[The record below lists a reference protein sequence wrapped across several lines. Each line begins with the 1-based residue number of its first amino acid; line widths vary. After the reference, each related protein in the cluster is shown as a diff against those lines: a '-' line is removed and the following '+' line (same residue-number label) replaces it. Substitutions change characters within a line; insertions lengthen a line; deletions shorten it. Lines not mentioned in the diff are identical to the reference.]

1 MLIMKKKRFL
11 SLILAL
17 LMSSTIFAACN
28 EDSETESSDTS
39 ITESSDVS
47 TTEPESS
54 EPEVSA
60 GPLDHLDDVDLDK
73 DIYFLV
79 NTQTDISNSYRSI
92 EICPNEDDERYTYMN
107 EAVVERNRL
116 IEEKLGV
123 RIREI
128 RTTTMTNDIINA
140 VNSNS
145 QNFQIVCP
153 WMTVAGPLVASGCFY
168 DLHTFDD
175 IINFDK
181 PYWDNNANESLSI
194 NNKLY
199 FTTGDFSLLS
209 MDVTHCMVF
218 NRDMIAENNLENPY
232 DLVAEGKW
240 TLDKMLEMSHAV
252 TAETDGESG
261 LTWKD
266 TIGAHLS
273 TNFANSFFIGAG
285 ERFVRKDADDVP
297 YIAIYSERS
306 AEVVEKIKSVFQSPD
321 TITIESYF
329 TQSKQEGFTSCYW
342 AARDALANKRTLF
355 VAISL
360 SNVIDIANTYDCKFG
375 LLVTPKLNEEQ
386 DDYISYIS
394 VIFASCCAIPS
405 CNEDPKT
412 AALVLEALNAAS
424 AETTKKHYYQRV
436 LKAQKLQDEEG
447 EQMLDIIFNNRVYD
461 LGAIFDWGGIRD
473 FLNSVCVDGTDMFT
487 SKYESKRDAIESA
500 MNETLN
506 FAS

>member
-1 MLIMKKKRFL
+1 MKKKRFL
-11 SLILAL
+11 ALILAL
-17 LMSSTIFAACN
+17 LMSSAVFVACN
-28 EDSETESSDTS
+28 DDTENESSAPSSSQTS
-39 ITESSDVS
+39 AVS
-47 TTEPESS
+47 ADAAESS
-54 EPEVSA
+54 EAEVSA
-60 GPLDHLDDVDLDK
+60 GPLDHLADADLDK

-79 NTQTDISNSYRSI
+79 NTQTDVNNSYRSI
-92 EICPNEDDERYTYMN
+92 EICPNDEDEKYSYMN
-107 EAVVERNRL
+107 ESVTERNRL
-116 IEEKLGV
+116 IEDKLGI

-128 RTTTMTNDIINA
+128 RTTDMTGDIVNA
-140 VNSNS
+140 VNSGS
-145 QNFQIVCP
+145 QDFQIVCP
-153 WMTVAGPLVASGCFY
+153 WMTDAGPLVASGCFY

-240 TLDKMLEMSHAV
+240 TLDKMLELSHAV
-252 TAETDGESG
+252 TADTDGESG

-285 ERFVRKDADDVP
+285 ERFVRKDSNDLP
-297 YIAIYSERS
+297 YISIYSERS
-306 AEVVEKIKSVFQSPD
+306 ADVVAKIKSVFDSSD

-329 TQSKQEGFTSCYW
+329 TQSKQEGFPSCYW

-360 SNVIDIANTYDCKFG
+360 SNVIDIANNFDCRFG
-375 LLVTPKLNEEQ
+375 LLVTPKLDEQQ

-394 VIFASCCAIPS
+394 VIFASCCAIPT
-405 CNEDPKT
+405 CNQDPET

-447 EQMLDIIFNNRVYD
+447 EQMLDTIFNNRVYD

-473 FLNSVCVDGTDMFT
+473 FLNSVCVDNKDMFT
-487 SKYESKRDAIESA
+487 SKFEANRDAMESA
-500 MNETLN
+500 MKDTLK
-506 FAS
+506 FASK